1 MKRKGNYRE
10 PRVIRPLNNG
20 AKIVRGSLGRFRET
34 ARERIKED
42 MGVMILRIVPYVLF
56 FYFVEKCSWLYRH
69 CRGNTAVEKAMTM
82 LMNFQYA
89 FRSPL
94 PSLHPADL
102 AAGAAGAALLYV
114 FILYRKSNAKKFRQ
128 GEEYGSAR
136 WGTPKDIA
144 PFIDPVFENNILLT
158 KTERLTMSSRPKNP
172 KYARNKNVIVIGG
185 SGSGKTRG
193 YVKPNLMQCESA
205 AYPVSFVV
213 TDPKVEVDKVKVEST
228 SFRHDKEVFEKHVL
242 STLFFC

>member
-136 WGTPKDIA
+136 WGTSKDIA

-213 TDPKVEVDKVKVEST
+213 TDPNGT
-228 SFRHDKEVFEKHVL
+228 TF
-242 STLFFC
+242 

>member
-136 WGTPKDIA
+136 W
-144 PFIDPVFENNILLT
+144 
-158 KTERLTMSSRPKNP
+158 
-172 KYARNKNVIVIGG
+172 
-185 SGSGKTRG
+185 
-193 YVKPNLMQCESA
+193 SA
-205 AYPVSFVV
+205 
-213 TDPKVEVDKVKVEST
+213 
-228 SFRHDKEVFEKHVL
+228 
-242 STLFFC
+242 

>member
-136 WGTPKDIA
+136 WGTSKDIA

-205 AYPVSFVV
+205 TYPVSFVV
-213 TDPKVEVDKVKVEST
+213 TDPKGSIFRVQSKECDSES
-228 SFRHDKEVFEKHVL
+228 R
-242 STLFFC
+242 TLLCTLIFF

>member
-136 WGTPKDIA
+136 WGTSKDIA

-193 YVKPNLMQCESA
+193 YVKPNLMQCESST
-205 AYPVSFVV
+205 YPVSFVV
-213 TDPKVEVDKVKVEST
+213 TDPKGSIFRVHSKECDSES
-228 SFRHDKEVFEKHVL
+228 R
-242 STLFFC
+242 TLLCTLIFF

>member
-1 MKRKGNYRE
+1 
-10 PRVIRPLNNG
+10 
-20 AKIVRGSLGRFRET
+20 
-34 ARERIKED
+34 
-42 MGVMILRIVPYVLF
+42 
-56 FYFVEKCSWLYRH
+56 
-69 CRGNTAVEKAMTM
+69 
-82 LMNFQYA
+82 
-89 FRSPL
+89 
-94 PSLHPADL
+94 
-102 AAGAAGAALLYV
+102 
-114 FILYRKSNAKKFRQ
+114 
-128 GEEYGSAR
+128 
-136 WGTPKDIA
+136 
-144 PFIDPVFENNILLT
+144 
-158 KTERLTMSSRPKNP
+158 MSSRPKNP

>member
-136 WGTPKDIA
+136 WGTSKDIA

-193 YVKPNLMQCESA
+193 RLR
-205 AYPVSFVV
+205 
-213 TDPKVEVDKVKVEST
+213 
-228 SFRHDKEVFEKHVL
+228 FR
-242 STLFFC
+242 

>member
-114 FILYRKSNAKKFRQ
+114 FILFRKSNAKKFRQ

-136 WGTPKDIA
+136 WGTSKDIA

-193 YVKPNLMQCESA
+193 YVKARSWTRWEASW
-205 AYPVSFVV
+205 
-213 TDPKVEVDKVKVEST
+213 
-228 SFRHDKEVFEKHVL
+228 
-242 STLFFC
+242 